1 MMIPEVEIRFVG
13 GYNHTCVLSDH
24 GNILATPNIRASVVV
39 LVTDFTS
46 VHTLKGFLDRLAQLV

>member
-1 MMIPEVEIRFVG
+1 MRRGFVMKFFIMMVPEVEIRFLG

-24 GNILATPNIRASVVV
+24 GTILATPNIRASVV

-46 VHTLKGFLDRLAQLV
+46 VYT

>member
-24 GNILATPNIRASVVV
+24 GTILATPNIRASVVV
-39 LVTDFTS
+39 LVTDFAS
-46 VHTLKGFLDRLAQLV
+46 VHT

>member
-1 MMIPEVEIRFVG
+1 MDVFIMMVPEEEIRFRG

-24 GNILATPNIRASVVV
+24 GTILATPSISASVVV

-46 VHTLKGFLDRLAQLV
+46 VYT